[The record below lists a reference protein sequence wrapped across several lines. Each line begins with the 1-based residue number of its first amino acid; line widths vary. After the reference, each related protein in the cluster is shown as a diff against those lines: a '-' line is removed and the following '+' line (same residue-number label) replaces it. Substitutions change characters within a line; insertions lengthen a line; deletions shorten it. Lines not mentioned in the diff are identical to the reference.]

1 MLRPKLEELCVRE
14 DATIREVMS
23 RLNLVGSGVLL
34 VVDEHGRLQGTLSD
48 GDIRRWLLAGHDL
61 TEKALLVANRDPVTL
76 EAGSSAA
83 TARAL
88 IDKHQIHLIPVVDQ
102 ERKVIDF
109 WTRSHHAVR
118 DDTPVVIMAG
128 GLGMRLRP
136 LTDTVPKPMLETGK
150 VPLLERILM
159 QHIQQGAHNF
169 YVSVN
174 YLADVIENH
183 FGDGSRWGVKI
194 TYLRETIRLGTGGA
208 LSLLGEQDLTSD
220 CVVVVNGDVISE
232 INVPSLIA
240 HHRSNKA
247 DATICSRSFSY
258 TVPFG
263 VIHHHDNNITAIE
276 EKPTLEYS
284 INAGIYCLSN
294 DATRMIPKG
303 RYYDITTLFSD
314 LLEQKKRCAILNISG
329 FWLDIGSHDDYARA
343 NEHFSI

>member
-1 MLRPKLEELCVRE
+1 MLRPKLDELCVRE
-14 DATIREVMS
+14 DATIHEVMS

-34 VVDEHGRLQGTLSD
+34 VIDEQRRLQGTLSD
-48 GDIRRWLLAGHDL
+48 GDIRRWLLSGRGL
-61 TEKALLVANRDPVTL
+61 SEKAILVANRDPVTL

-83 TARAL
+83 TARTL
-88 IDKHQIHLIPVVDQ
+88 IDKHHIHLIPVVD
-102 ERKVIDF
+102 RDMRVIDY
-109 WTRSHHAVR
+109 WTRSHPAVR

-136 LTDTVPKPMLETGK
+136 LTDTVPKPMLETGN

-169 YVSVN
+169 FVSVN

-194 TYLRETIRLGTGGA
+194 TYLRETTRLGTGGA
-208 LSLLGEQDLTSD
+208 LSLLREEDLTSD

-240 HHRSNKA
+240 HHRASDA
-247 DATICSRSFSY
+247 HATICARAFSY

-263 VIHHHDNNITAIE
+263 VIHHDEDRIVSIE

-284 INAGIYCLSN
+284 INAGIYCLAN

-303 RYYDITTLFSD
+303 EYYDITTLFSD
-314 LLEQKKRCAILNISG
+314 ILQQNKSCSILKISG

-343 NEHFSI
+343 NAHFSM